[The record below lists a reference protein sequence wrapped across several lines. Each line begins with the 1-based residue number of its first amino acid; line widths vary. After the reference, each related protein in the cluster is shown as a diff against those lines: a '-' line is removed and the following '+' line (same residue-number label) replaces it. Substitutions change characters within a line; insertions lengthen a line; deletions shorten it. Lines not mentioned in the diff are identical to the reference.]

1 MDELLFVYGTLRDQQ
16 VQLDIIGRLV
26 QGTPDAILGYGTS
39 TITIE
44 DCVYPILVPA
54 LDGIVEGEVL
64 RVSKDEL
71 DKIDVYETDDYQR
84 VKVKL
89 KSGTEAWV
97 YITASNE

>member
-1 MDELLFVYGTLRDQQ
+1 MDELLFVYGSLRDQQ

-26 QGTPDAILGYGTS
+26 QGTPDAILGYNTA

-54 LDGIVEGEVL
+54 PDGMVEGEIL

-71 DKIDVYETDDYQR
+71 DKIDVYESEDYQR

-89 KSGTEAWV
+89 RSGTVAWV
-97 YITASNE
+97 YRQPE